1 MKALIKRLKT
11 TPTDIIKEKFEICDE
26 EVIDDF
32 NCALKKKILLQGTVY
47 LTTKHICFYSKF
59 NDRTLIRGSTKV
71 QIAYS
76 NVTAVKL
83 VTNGMLPNTIKIT
96 ATEIVEGYE
105 QEAEYSLTSFLNVNN
120 CFKLMQKQIDEM
132 KVQ

>member
-11 TPTDIIKEKFEICDE
+11 GPTDIVKEKFEICDE

-59 NDRTLIRGSTKV
+59 NDRTLIRGSTKL
-71 QIAYS
+71 QIPYS
-76 NVTAVKL
+76 NVTAVNKID
-83 VTNGMLPNTIKIT
+83 GGILPNTIKIK
-96 ATEIVEGYE
+96 ATEI
-105 QEAEYSLTSFLNVNN
+105 
-120 CFKLMQKQIDEM
+120 IDG
-132 KVQ
+132 